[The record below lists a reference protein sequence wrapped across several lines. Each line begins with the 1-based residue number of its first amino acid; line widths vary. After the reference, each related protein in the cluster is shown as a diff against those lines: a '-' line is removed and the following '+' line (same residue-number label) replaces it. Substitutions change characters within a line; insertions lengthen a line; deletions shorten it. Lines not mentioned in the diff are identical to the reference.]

1 MCALPWAAMVSAR
14 WSSAKRKRML
24 GLVAP
29 ATVAAAAEAAAEKES
44 RRERETERRRDGE
57 RGRGFMVKGGRRVL
71 ERRVE

>member
-24 GLVAP
+24 GFTALA
-29 ATVAAAAEAAAEKES
+29 AVAAAAAAEKES
-44 RRERETERRRDGE
+44 RRDRETERRRDGE
-57 RGRGFMVKGGRRVL
+57 RGRGFMVKGGRRVP